1 MFMPG
6 MLVRLRTR
14 PEIMVV
20 SGTTS
25 DKRWVHCCWYERGE
39 LKRQSF
45 SAGELTVIEA
55 GYNYLS
61 FT

>member
-6 MLVRLRTR
+6 MLVRLRKR
-14 PEIMVV
+14 PAIMVV

-25 DKRWVHCCWYERGE
+25 DKGLVHCCWYYRGE
-39 LKRQSF
+39 RKRQTF
-45 SAGELTVIEA
+45 SAEELTVIEG
-55 GYNYLS
+55 GYNHLS

>member
-6 MLVRLRTR
+6 MLVRLRNR
-14 PEIMVV
+14 RVIMVI

-25 DKRWVHCCWYERGE
+25 DKGWVHCCWYERGE

-45 SAGELTVIEA
+45 CAGELTVIEA